1 MNRGKLFTL
10 SWREKVDLFNKLLFS
25 PLGLHYLC
33 GIVETITLQELNGRV
48 KSALL
53 FEMPDAYWVQAEI
66 SGISPS
72 SQGHCYL
79 ELVQKDTAGRT
90 FLAKAKANVWRN
102 TWLQLKHYFESETGE
117 TLKVGMKVLL
127 QVTVT
132 FHEVYG
138 YSLVVQDIDPTY
150 TMGDMA
156 RRRKEILDQLA
167 KDGVI
172 GLNRELEI
180 PLLPQ
185 RIAVIS
191 SATAAGWGDFR
202 NQLTNNVYG
211 FRFYVKLFQ
220 AAMQGDDVERS
231 VISALN
237 SVAEHRDDFDLVVII
252 RGGGAVSELS
262 CFDSYNLAFNIANF
276 PLPVITGI
284 GHERDD
290 TVADT
295 VAHTKVKTPT
305 AAAEFIINRVF
316 DTAQQLEILSRRLG
330 DAVMNRMSTENV
342 RLERLSQKLPSLFAV
357 LKVRHE
363 QMLENIWNRSVT
375 GVRNLLT
382 VKSHKLELAE
392 KSIAAADPALI
403 LKRGFSLTRVNG
415 HVVKCASD
423 LKKGDIL
430 TTVLAD
436 GTVESEII

>member
-1 MNRGKLFTL
+1 M
-10 SWREKVDLFNKLLFS
+10 
-25 PLGLHYLC
+25 
-33 GIVETITLQELNGRV
+33 ETITLQELNGRV
-48 KSALL
+48 KSTLQ

-72 SQGHCYL
+72 GQGHCYL
-79 ELVQKDTAGRT
+79 ELVQKDTTGRT
-90 FLAKAKANVWRN
+90 LLAKAKANVWRN
-102 TWLQLKHYFESETGE
+102 TWLKLKPYFEAETGE
-117 TLKVGMKVLL
+117 SLKVGMKVLL

-138 YSLVVQDIDPTY
+138 YSLVVWDIDPTY

-180 PLLPQ
+180 PMLPQ

-191 SATAAGWGDFR
+191 SATAAGYGDFC
-202 NQLTNNVYG
+202 NQLANNAYG
-211 FRFYVKLFQ
+211 FRFYVYLFQ

-231 VISALN
+231 VIAALDA
-237 SVAEHRDDFDLVVII
+237 VAARMDDFDVVIII

-262 CFDSYNLAFNIANF
+262 CFDSYNLAYNIANF

-290 TVADT
+290 TVADV

-305 AAAEFIINRVF
+305 AAAEFIISKVF
-316 DTAQQLEILSRRLG
+316 DTAQVLEGLARRMG
-330 DAVMNRMSTENV
+330 DAVTGRMNAEAV
-342 RLERLSQKLPSLFAV
+342 RLERLAQKLPSLFAV
-357 LKVRHE
+357 LKVRNE
-363 QMLENIWNRSVT
+363 QMLENIWNRSVN
-375 GVRNLLT
+375 GMRNLLT
-382 VKSHKLELAE
+382 VKNHRLELLE

-403 LKRGFSLTRVNG
+403 LKRGFSLTRCNG
-415 HVVKCASD
+415 HVVNRVSD
-423 LKKGDIL
+423 LKPGDRL

-436 GTVESEII
+436 GTVESEIVG

>member
-1 MNRGKLFTL
+1 METL
-10 SWREKVDLFNKLLFS
+10 SLL
-25 PLGLHYLC
+25 
-33 GIVETITLQELNGRV
+33 ELNGRV
-48 KSALL
+48 KSTIQ

-66 SGISPS
+66 SSISPS
-72 SQGHCYL
+72 GQGHCYL
-79 ELVQKDTAGRT
+79 ELVQKDATGRS
-90 FLAKAKANVWRN
+90 FLAKAKANIWRG
-102 TWLQLKHYFESETGE
+102 TWLKLKPYFEAQTGE

-156 RRRKEILDQLA
+156 RRRKEILEQLT

-172 GLNRELEI
+172 GLNKELEI
-180 PLLPQ
+180 PDLPN

-202 NQLTNNVYG
+202 NQLDGNIYG
-211 FRFYVKLFQ
+211 FRFYVKLFP
-220 AAMQGDDVERS
+220 ALMQGDDVERS

-237 SVAEHRDDFDLVVII
+237 AVADRRDDFDLVVII

-290 TVADT
+290 TVADV

-316 DTAQQLEILSRRLG
+316 DTATRLEDLTRRMG
-330 DAVMNRMSTENV
+330 DAVQDRMNSENV
-342 RLERLSQKLPSLFAV
+342 RIERLSQKLPSLFAV
-357 LKVRHE
+357 LKARRE
-363 QMLENIWNRSVT
+363 QLLETVWIRSVN

-382 VKSHKLELAE
+382 AQTHKLEIVDKTL
-392 KSIAAADPALI
+392 SAADPAVI
-403 LKRGFSLTRVNG
+403 LKRGYSLTRAG
-415 HVVKCASD
+415 GRVVKCASD
-423 LKKGDIL
+423 LKRGDRL
-430 TTVLAD
+430 TTVFAD
-436 GTVESEII
+436 GSVESEIV

>member
-1 MNRGKLFTL
+1 MSTMETL
-10 SWREKVDLFNKLLFS
+10 TLL
-25 PLGLHYLC
+25 
-33 GIVETITLQELNGRV
+33 ELNGRV
-48 KSALL
+48 KSTLQ

-72 SQGHCYL
+72 GQGHCYL
-79 ELVQKDTAGRT
+79 ELVQKDTTGRT
-90 FLAKAKANVWRN
+90 FLAKAKANIWRN
-102 TWLQLKHYFESETGE
+102 TWLKIKPYFEAETGE

-172 GLNRELEI
+172 GLNQELEI
-180 PLLPQ
+180 ALLPQ

-202 NQLTNNVYG
+202 NQLANNVYG

-231 VISALN
+231 VIAALDA
-237 SVAEHRDDFDLVVII
+237 VAARRDDFDLVVII

-262 CFDSYNLAFNIANF
+262 CFDSYNLAYNIANF

-290 TVADT
+290 TVADV

-316 DTAQQLEILSRRLG
+316 DTAQVLETLSRRLG
-330 DAVMNRMSTENV
+330 DSVLNRMNAENV
-342 RLERLSQKLPSLFAV
+342 RLERLAQKLPSLFVV
-357 LKVRHE
+357 LKVRNE

-375 GVRNLLT
+375 GVRNMLT
-382 VKSHKLELAE
+382 NKKHKLELLE
-392 KSIAAADPALI
+392 KSITAADPALI
-403 LKRGFSLTRVNG
+403 LKRGFSLTRHNG
-415 HVVKCASD
+415 RVVTSASD
-423 LKKGDIL
+423 LKPGDRL

-436 GTVESEII
+436 GSIESEII

>member
-1 MNRGKLFTL
+1 M
-10 SWREKVDLFNKLLFS
+10 EA
-25 PLGLHYLC
+25 
-33 GIVETITLQELNGRV
+33 ITLLELNGRV
-48 KSALL
+48 KSTLQ

-66 SGISPS
+66 SSISPS
-72 SQGHCYL
+72 GQGHCYL
-79 ELVQKDTAGRT
+79 ELVQKDATGRN
-90 FLAKAKANVWRN
+90 FLAKAKANIWRG
-102 TWLQLKHYFESETGE
+102 TWLKLKPYFEAQTGE

-156 RRRKEILDQLA
+156 RRRKEILEQLE

-180 PLLPQ
+180 PALPN

-202 NQLTNNVYG
+202 DQLANNIYG
-211 FRFYVKLFQ
+211 FQFYVKLFP
-220 AAMQGDDVERS
+220 ALMQGDDVERS

-237 SVAEHRDDFDLVVII
+237 AVAMRRDDFDVVIII

-290 TVADT
+290 TVADV

-305 AAAEFIINRVF
+305 AAAEFIINKVF
-316 DTAQQLEILSRRLG
+316 DTASDLENLTR
-330 DAVMNRMSTENV
+330 RMSDAISERMNAEKV
-342 RLERLSQKLPSLFAV
+342 RIERLSQKLPSLFAV
-357 LKVRHE
+357 LKTRQE
-363 QMLENIWNRSVT
+363 QILETIWIRSVN
-375 GVRNLLT
+375 GVRNMLT
-382 VKSHKLELAE
+382 TQTHKLEIVDKTL
-392 KSIAAADPALI
+392 AAADPAVI
-403 LKRGFSLTRVNG
+403 LKRGYSLTRAG
-415 HVVKCASD
+415 GRVVKCASD
-423 LKKGDIL
+423 LKKGDRL
-430 TTVLAD
+430 TTVFSD
-436 GTVESEII
+436 GSVESEII

>member
-1 MNRGKLFTL
+1 M
-10 SWREKVDLFNKLLFS
+10 EA
-25 PLGLHYLC
+25 
-33 GIVETITLQELNGRV
+33 ITLLELNGRV
-48 KSALL
+48 KSTLQ

-66 SGISPS
+66 SSISPS
-72 SQGHCYL
+72 GQGHCYL
-79 ELVQKDTAGRT
+79 ELVQKDASGRT
-90 FLAKAKANVWRN
+90 FLAKAKANIWRG
-102 TWLQLKHYFESETGE
+102 TWIRLKPYFEAETGE

-156 RRRKEILDQLA
+156 RRRKEILEQLT

-180 PLLPQ
+180 PVLPD

-202 NQLTNNVYG
+202 NQLSGNIYG
-211 FRFYVKLFQ
+211 FLFYVKLFP
-220 AAMQGDDVERS
+220 ALMQGDDVENS
-231 VISALN
+231 VIRALDA
-237 SVAEHRDDFDLVVII
+237 VAARRDDFDIVVII

-262 CFDSYNLAFNIANF
+262 CFDSYNLAYNIANF

-290 TVADT
+290 TVADV

-305 AAAEFIINRVF
+305 AAAEFIISRVF
-316 DTAQQLEILSRRLG
+316 DTASALEELTRRMG
-330 DAVMNRMSTENV
+330 DAVSGRMNAENMRM
-342 RLERLSQKLPSLFAV
+342 ERLSQKLPSLFAV
-357 LKVRHE
+357 LRTRQE
-363 QMLENIWNRSVT
+363 QYLETLEIKMRN
-375 GVRNLLT
+375 GVRNMLT
-382 VKSHKLELAE
+382 VQNHKLEIMD
-392 KSIAAADPALI
+392 KSLAAADPVII
-403 LKRGFSLTRVNG
+403 LKRGYSLTRVG
-415 HVVKCASD
+415 GRVVKGVAG
-423 LKKGDIL
+423 LKKGDRL
-430 TTVLAD
+430 TTSFAD

>member
-1 MNRGKLFTL
+1 METL
-10 SWREKVDLFNKLLFS
+10 SLL
-25 PLGLHYLC
+25 
-33 GIVETITLQELNGRV
+33 ELNGRI
-48 KSALL
+48 KSTIQ

-66 SGISPS
+66 SSISPS
-72 SQGHCYL
+72 GQGHCYL
-79 ELVQKDTAGRT
+79 ELVQKDATGRS
-90 FLAKAKANVWRN
+90 FLAKAKANIWRG
-102 TWLQLKHYFESETGE
+102 TWLKLKPYFEAQTGE

-156 RRRKEILDQLA
+156 RRRKEILEQLT

-172 GLNRELEI
+172 GLNKELEI
-180 PLLPQ
+180 PDLPN

-202 NQLTNNVYG
+202 NQLDGNIYG
-211 FRFYVKLFQ
+211 FRFYVKLFP
-220 AAMQGDDVERS
+220 ALMQGDDVERS

-237 SVAEHRDDFDLVVII
+237 AVADRRDDFDLVVII

-290 TVADT
+290 TVADV

-316 DTAQQLEILSRRLG
+316 DTATRLEDLTRRMG
-330 DAVMNRMSTENV
+330 DAVQDRMNSENV
-342 RLERLSQKLPSLFAV
+342 RIERLSQKLPSLFAL
-357 LKVRHE
+357 LKARQE
-363 QMLENIWNRSVT
+363 QLLETVWIRSVN

-382 VKSHKLELAE
+382 AQTHKLEIVDKTL
-392 KSIAAADPALI
+392 SAADPAVI
-403 LKRGFSLTRVNG
+403 LKRGYSLTRAG
-415 HVVKCASD
+415 GRVVKCASD
-423 LKKGDIL
+423 LKRGDRL
-430 TTVLAD
+430 TTVFAD
-436 GTVESEII
+436 GSVESEIV

>member
-1 MNRGKLFTL
+1 M
-10 SWREKVDLFNKLLFS
+10 EA
-25 PLGLHYLC
+25 
-33 GIVETITLQELNGRV
+33 ITLLELNGRV
-48 KSALL
+48 KSTLQ

-66 SGISPS
+66 SSISPS
-72 SQGHCYL
+72 GQGHCYL
-79 ELVQKDTAGRT
+79 ELVQKDASGRT
-90 FLAKAKANVWRN
+90 FLAKAKANIWRG
-102 TWLQLKHYFESETGE
+102 TWIRLKPYFEAETGE

-156 RRRKEILDQLA
+156 RRRKEILEQLT

-180 PLLPQ
+180 PVLPD

-202 NQLTNNVYG
+202 NQLSGNIYG
-211 FRFYVKLFQ
+211 FRFYVKLFP
-220 AAMQGDDVERS
+220 ALMQGDDVENS
-231 VISALN
+231 VIRALDA
-237 SVAEHRDDFDLVVII
+237 VAARRDDFDIVVII

-262 CFDSYNLAFNIANF
+262 CFDSYNLAYNIANF

-290 TVADT
+290 TVADV

-305 AAAEFIINRVF
+305 AAAEFIISRVF
-316 DTAQQLEILSRRLG
+316 DTASALEELTRRMG
-330 DAVMNRMSTENV
+330 DAVSGRMNAENMRM
-342 RLERLSQKLPSLFAV
+342 ERLSQKLPSLFAV
-357 LKVRHE
+357 LRTRQE
-363 QMLENIWNRSVT
+363 QYLETLDIKMRN
-375 GVRNLLT
+375 GVRNMLT
-382 VKSHKLELAE
+382 VQNHKLEIMD
-392 KSIAAADPALI
+392 KSLAAADPVII
-403 LKRGFSLTRVNG
+403 LKRGYSLTRVG
-415 HVVKCASD
+415 GRVVKGVAG
-423 LKKGDIL
+423 LKKGDRL
-430 TTVLAD
+430 TTSFAD

>member
-1 MNRGKLFTL
+1 MRCLKSKGKPILLIIDTMETL
-10 SWREKVDLFNKLLFS
+10 SLL
-25 PLGLHYLC
+25 
-33 GIVETITLQELNGRV
+33 ELNGRV
-48 KSALL
+48 KSTIQ

-66 SGISPS
+66 SSISPS
-72 SQGHCYL
+72 GQGHCYL
-79 ELVQKDTAGRT
+79 ELVQKDATGRI
-90 FLAKAKANVWRN
+90 FLAKAKANIWRG
-102 TWLQLKHYFESETGE
+102 TWLKLKPYFEAQTGE

-156 RRRKEILDQLA
+156 RRRKEILEQLT

-172 GLNRELEI
+172 GLNKELEI
-180 PLLPQ
+180 PDLPN

-202 NQLTNNVYG
+202 NQLDGNIYG
-211 FRFYVKLFQ
+211 FRFYVKLFP
-220 AAMQGDDVERS
+220 ALMQGDDVERS

-237 SVAEHRDDFDLVVII
+237 AVADRRDDFDLVVII

-290 TVADT
+290 TVADV

-316 DTAQQLEILSRRLG
+316 DTATRLEDLTRRMG
-330 DAVMNRMSTENV
+330 DAVQDRMNSENV
-342 RLERLSQKLPSLFAV
+342 RIERLSQKLPSLFAL
-357 LKVRHE
+357 LKARQE
-363 QMLENIWNRSVT
+363 QLLETVWIRSVN

-382 VKSHKLELAE
+382 AQTHKLEIVDKTL
-392 KSIAAADPALI
+392 SAADPAVI
-403 LKRGFSLTRVNG
+403 LKRGYSLTRAG
-415 HVVKCASD
+415 GRVVKCASD
-423 LKKGDIL
+423 LKRGDRL
-430 TTVLAD
+430 TTVFAD
-436 GTVESEII
+436 GSVESEIV

>member
-1 MNRGKLFTL
+1 M
-10 SWREKVDLFNKLLFS
+10 EA
-25 PLGLHYLC
+25 
-33 GIVETITLQELNGRV
+33 ITLLELNGRV
-48 KSALL
+48 RSTLQ

-66 SGISPS
+66 SSISPS
-72 SQGHCYL
+72 GQGHCYL
-79 ELVQKDTAGRT
+79 ELVQKDATGRN
-90 FLAKAKANVWRN
+90 FLAKAKANIWRG
-102 TWLQLKHYFESETGE
+102 TWLKLKPYFEAQTGE

-156 RRRKEILDQLA
+156 RRRKEILEQLE

-180 PLLPQ
+180 PALPQ

-202 NQLTNNVYG
+202 NQLDGNIYG
-211 FRFYVKLFQ
+211 FRFYVKLFP

-237 SVAEHRDDFDLVVII
+237 AVAMRREDFDVVIII

-290 TVADT
+290 TVADV

-316 DTAQQLEILSRRLG
+316 DTASELENLTR
-330 DAVMNRMSTENV
+330 RMSDAITEKMNAEKV
-342 RLERLSQKLPSLFAV
+342 RIERMSQKLPSLFAV
-357 LKVRHE
+357 LKTRQE
-363 QMLENIWNRSVT
+363 QVLETLWIRSVN
-375 GVRNLLT
+375 GVRNMLT
-382 VKSHKLELAE
+382 AQAHKLEIVD
-392 KSIAAADPALI
+392 KSLAAADPQVI
-403 LKRGFSLTRVNG
+403 LKRGYSLTRLNG
-415 HVVKCASD
+415 RAVKCASD
-423 LKKGDIL
+423 LKKGDRL
-430 TTVLAD
+430 TTVFAD
-436 GTVESEII
+436 GSVESEII

>member
-1 MNRGKLFTL
+1 MSTMETL
-10 SWREKVDLFNKLLFS
+10 SLL
-25 PLGLHYLC
+25 
-33 GIVETITLQELNGRV
+33 ELNGRV
-48 KSALL
+48 KSTLQ

-79 ELVQKDTAGRT
+79 ELVQKDATGKT
-90 FLAKAKANVWRN
+90 FLAKAKANIWRN
-102 TWLQLKHYFESETGE
+102 TWLRIKPFFEAETGE
-117 TLKVGMKVLL
+117 SLKVGMKVLL

-180 PLLPQ
+180 PVLPQ

-202 NQLTNNVYG
+202 NQLANNVYG

-231 VISALN
+231 VISALDA
-237 SVAEHRDDFDLVVII
+237 VAACREDFDLVVII

-262 CFDSYNLAFNIANF
+262 CFDSYNLAYNIANF

-290 TVADT
+290 TVADV

-316 DTAQQLEILSRRLG
+316 DTAQLLETLARRMG
-330 DAVMNRMSTENV
+330 DAVTERMNAENI
-342 RLERLSQKLPSLFAV
+342 RLERLAQKIPSLFAV

-363 QMLENIWNRSVT
+363 QLLENMWNRSVT

-382 VKSHKLELAE
+382 VRSHKLELLE
-392 KSIAAADPALI
+392 KSITAADPALI
-403 LKRGFSLTRVNG
+403 LKRGFSLTRCNG
-415 HVVKCASD
+415 HVVSRASD
-423 LKKGDIL
+423 LKKGDRL

>member
-1 MNRGKLFTL
+1 MEALTL
-10 SWREKVDLFNKLLFS
+10 L
-25 PLGLHYLC
+25 
-33 GIVETITLQELNGRV
+33 ELNGRV
-48 KSALL
+48 KSTLQ

-66 SGISPS
+66 SSISPS
-72 SQGHCYL
+72 GQGHCYL
-79 ELVQKDTAGRT
+79 ELVQKDATGRN
-90 FLAKAKANVWRN
+90 FLAKAKANIWRG
-102 TWLQLKHYFESETGE
+102 TWLKLKPYFEAQTGE

-156 RRRKEILDQLA
+156 RRRKEILEQLE

-172 GLNRELEI
+172 GLNHELEI
-180 PLLPQ
+180 PALPN

-202 NQLTNNVYG
+202 DQLAGNIYG
-211 FRFYVKLFQ
+211 FQFYVKLFP
-220 AAMQGDDVERS
+220 ALMQGDDVERS

-237 SVAEHRDDFDLVVII
+237 AVAMRRDDFDVVIII

-290 TVADT
+290 TVADV

-305 AAAEFIINRVF
+305 AAAEFIINKVF
-316 DTAQQLEILSRRLG
+316 DTASELENLTR
-330 DAVMNRMSTENV
+330 RMSDAISDRMNAEKV
-342 RLERLSQKLPSLFAV
+342 RIERLSQKLPSLFAV
-357 LKVRHE
+357 LKTRQE
-363 QMLENIWNRSVT
+363 QVLETIWIRTVN
-375 GVRNLLT
+375 GVRNMLT
-382 VKSHKLELAE
+382 AQTHKLEIMDKTL
-392 KSIAAADPALI
+392 AAADPAVI
-403 LKRGFSLTRVNG
+403 LKRGYSLTRQNG
-415 HVVKCASD
+415 RVVKGASD
-423 LKKGDIL
+423 LKKGDRL
-430 TTVLAD
+430 TTVFAD
-436 GTVESEII
+436 GSVESEII

>member
-1 MNRGKLFTL
+1 MSTMETL
-10 SWREKVDLFNKLLFS
+10 TLL
-25 PLGLHYLC
+25 
-33 GIVETITLQELNGRV
+33 ELNGRV
-48 KSALL
+48 KSTLQ

-66 SGISPS
+66 SAISPS
-72 SQGHCYL
+72 GQGHCYL
-79 ELVQKDTAGRT
+79 ELVQKDTTGRT

-102 TWLQLKHYFESETGE
+102 TWLKLKPYFEAETGE
-117 TLKVGMKVLL
+117 SLKVGMKVLL

-156 RRRKEILDQLA
+156 RRRKEILDQLTRE
-167 KDGVI
+167 GVI

-180 PLLPQ
+180 PILPQ

-191 SATAAGWGDFR
+191 SATAAGYGDFR
-202 NQLTNNVYG
+202 NQLANNVYG

-231 VISALN
+231 VIAALDA
-237 SVAEHRDDFDLVVII
+237 VAARMDDFDVVIII

-262 CFDSYNLAFNIANF
+262 CFDSYNLAYNIANF

-290 TVADT
+290 TVADV

-316 DTAQQLEILSRRLG
+316 DTAQVLETLARRMG
-330 DAVMNRMSTENV
+330 DAITGRMNAENM
-342 RLERLSQKLPSLFAV
+342 RLERLAQKLPSLFAV
-357 LKVRHE
+357 LKVRNE
-363 QMLENIWNRSVT
+363 QMLENIWNRSVN

-382 VKSHKLELAE
+382 AKNHRLELLE

-403 LKRGFSLTRVNG
+403 LKRGYSLTRCNG
-415 HVVKCASD
+415 HVVSRASD
-423 LKKGDIL
+423 LKPGDRL

-436 GTVESEII
+436 GSVESEII

>member
-1 MNRGKLFTL
+1 M
-10 SWREKVDLFNKLLFS
+10 EAM
-25 PLGLHYLC
+25 
-33 GIVETITLQELNGRV
+33 TLQELNGRV
-48 KSALL
+48 KSTLQ

-72 SQGHCYL
+72 GQGHCYL
-79 ELVQKDTAGRT
+79 ELVQKDSTGRT

-102 TWLQLKHYFESETGE
+102 TWLRIKPYFEQQTGE
-117 TLKVGMKVLL
+117 PLKVGMKVLL
-127 QVTVT
+127 QVTVS

-156 RRRKEILDQLA
+156 RRRKEILEQLA
-167 KDGVI
+167 RDGVI

-180 PLLPQ
+180 PALPQ

-191 SATAAGWGDFR
+191 SATAAGYGDFC
-202 NQLTNNVYG
+202 NQLANNVYG

-231 VISALN
+231 VISAMDA
-237 SVAEHRDDFDLVVII
+237 VASRRDDFDVLIII

-262 CFDSYNLAFNIANF
+262 CFDSYDLAFNIANF

-305 AAAEFIINRVF
+305 AAAEFLINKVF
-316 DTAQQLEILSRRLG
+316 DTASELENITRRMS
-330 DAVMNRMSTENV
+330 DAVNNRMNTEKL
-342 RLERLSQKLPSLFAV
+342 RIERLTQKLPSLFAV
-357 LKVRHE
+357 AKVRRE
-363 QMLENIWNRSVT
+363 QILENLWNRAVT
-375 GVRNLLT
+375 GVSNVMT
-382 VKSHKLELAE
+382 AQIHKLELIE
-392 KSIAAADPALI
+392 KSVAAADPVII
-403 LKRGFSLTRVNG
+403 LKRGYTMTRLNG
-415 HVVKCASD
+415 RVVKGVAD
-423 LKKGDIL
+423 LHKGDRL
-430 TTVLAD
+430 VTSFAD

>member
-1 MNRGKLFTL
+1 M
-10 SWREKVDLFNKLLFS
+10 EA
-25 PLGLHYLC
+25 
-33 GIVETITLQELNGRV
+33 ITLLELNGRV
-48 KSALL
+48 KSTLQ

-66 SGISPS
+66 SSISPS
-72 SQGHCYL
+72 GQGHCYL
-79 ELVQKDTAGRT
+79 ELVQKDPTGRN
-90 FLAKAKANVWRN
+90 FLAKAKANIWRG
-102 TWLQLKHYFESETGE
+102 TWLRLKPYFESETGE

-156 RRRKEILDQLA
+156 RRRKEILEQLA

-172 GLNRELEI
+172 GLNQELEI
-180 PLLPQ
+180 SVLPN

-202 NQLTNNVYG
+202 DQLANNIYG
-211 FRFYVKLFQ
+211 FRFYVKLFP
-220 AAMQGDDVERS
+220 AMMQGDDVERS
-231 VISALN
+231 VIAALYA
-237 SVAEHRDDFDLVVII
+237 VASRSDDFDIVVII

-262 CFDSYNLAFNIANF
+262 CFDSYNLAYNIANF

-290 TVADT
+290 TVADV

-316 DTAQQLEILSRRLG
+316 DSAQELENLTR
-330 DAVMNRMSTENV
+330 RMSDSITGRMNSENM
-342 RLERLSQKLPSLFAV
+342 RIERLSQKLPSLFAV
-357 LKVRHE
+357 LKTRQE
-363 QMLENIWNRSVT
+363 QILETVWIRSLN

-382 VKSHKLELAE
+382 AQTHKLEIVDKTL
-392 KSIAAADPALI
+392 AAADPAI
-403 LKRGFSLTRVNG
+403 VLKRGYSLTRCNG
-415 HVVKCASD
+415 RVVKGASD
-423 LKKGDIL
+423 LKKGDRL
-430 TTVLAD
+430 TSVFAD
-436 GTVESEII
+436 GSVESEIL

>member
-1 MNRGKLFTL
+1 MSTMETL
-10 SWREKVDLFNKLLFS
+10 TLL
-25 PLGLHYLC
+25 
-33 GIVETITLQELNGRV
+33 ELNGRV
-48 KSALL
+48 KSTLQ

-66 SGISPS
+66 SAISPS
-72 SQGHCYL
+72 GQGHCYL
-79 ELVQKDTAGRT
+79 ELVQKDTTGRT
-90 FLAKAKANVWRN
+90 FLAKAKANVWRS
-102 TWLQLKHYFESETGE
+102 TWLKLKPYFEAETGE
-117 TLKVGMKVLL
+117 SLKVGMKVLL

-138 YSLVVQDIDPTY
+138 YSLVVLDIDPTY

-180 PLLPQ
+180 PVLPQ

-191 SATAAGWGDFR
+191 SATAAGYGDFR
-202 NQLTNNVYG
+202 NQLANNVYG

-231 VISALN
+231 VIAALDA
-237 SVAEHRDDFDLVVII
+237 VAARMDDFDVVIII

-262 CFDSYNLAFNIANF
+262 CFDSYNLAYNIANF

-290 TVADT
+290 TVADV

-316 DTAQQLEILSRRLG
+316 DAAQVLETLSRRMG
-330 DAVMNRMSTENV
+330 DAVTGRMNAENM
-342 RLERLSQKLPSLFAV
+342 RLERLAQKLPSLFAV
-357 LKVRHE
+357 LKVRNE
-363 QMLENIWNRSVT
+363 QMLENIWNRSVN

-382 VKSHKLELAE
+382 AKNHRLELLE

-403 LKRGFSLTRVNG
+403 LKRGFSLTRCNG
-415 HVVKCASD
+415 HVVSRASD
-423 LKKGDIL
+423 LKPGDRL

>member
-1 MNRGKLFTL
+1 ME
-10 SWREKVDLFNKLLFS
+10 S
-25 PLGLHYLC
+25 
-33 GIVETITLQELNGRV
+33 ITLLELNGRV
-48 KSALL
+48 KSTLQ

-66 SGISPS
+66 SSISPS
-72 SQGHCYL
+72 GQGHCYL
-79 ELVQKDTAGRT
+79 ELVQKDASGRT
-90 FLAKAKANVWRN
+90 FLAKAKANIWRG
-102 TWLQLKHYFESETGE
+102 TWLKLKPYFEAETGE

-156 RRRKEILDQLA
+156 RRRKEILEQLA

-180 PLLPQ
+180 PVLPN

-202 NQLTNNVYG
+202 NQLSGNVYG
-211 FRFYVKLFQ
+211 FCFYVKLFP
-220 AAMQGDDVERS
+220 ALMQGDDVERS
-231 VISALN
+231 VIQALDA
-237 SVAEHRDDFDLVVII
+237 VAARRDDFDIVVII

-262 CFDSYNLAFNIANF
+262 CFDSYNLAYNIANF

-290 TVADT
+290 TVADV

-305 AAAEFIINRVF
+305 AAAEFIINRIF
-316 DTAQQLEILSRRLG
+316 DTASVLEEQTRRMS
-330 DAVMNRMSTENV
+330 DAVSGRMNAENMRM
-342 RLERLSQKLPSLFAV
+342 ERLSQKLPSLFAV
-357 LKVRHE
+357 LRTRQE
-363 QMLENIWNRSVT
+363 QVLEKLDIKMQN
-375 GVRNLLT
+375 GVRNMLT
-382 VKSHKLELAE
+382 VQNHKLEIME
-392 KSIAAADPALI
+392 KSLAAADPVII
-403 LKRGFSLTRVNG
+403 LKRGYSLTRVG
-415 HVVKCASD
+415 GRVVRSASG
-423 LKKGDIL
+423 LKKGDLL
-430 TTVLAD
+430 TTSFAD

>member
-1 MNRGKLFTL
+1 M
-10 SWREKVDLFNKLLFS
+10 EA
-25 PLGLHYLC
+25 
-33 GIVETITLQELNGRV
+33 ITLLELNGRV
-48 KSALL
+48 RSTLQ

-66 SGISPS
+66 SSISPS
-72 SQGHCYL
+72 GQGHCYL
-79 ELVQKDTAGRT
+79 ELVQKDATGRN
-90 FLAKAKANVWRN
+90 FLAKAKANIWRG
-102 TWLQLKHYFESETGE
+102 TWLKLKPYFEAQTGE

-156 RRRKEILDQLA
+156 RRRKEILEQLE

-180 PLLPQ
+180 PALPQ

-202 NQLTNNVYG
+202 NQLDGNIYG
-211 FRFYVKLFQ
+211 FRFYVKLFP

-237 SVAEHRDDFDLVVII
+237 AVAMRREDFDVVIII

-290 TVADT
+290 TVADV

-316 DTAQQLEILSRRLG
+316 DTASELENLTR
-330 DAVMNRMSTENV
+330 RMSDAITEKMNAEKV
-342 RLERLSQKLPSLFAV
+342 RIERMSQKLPSLFAV
-357 LKVRHE
+357 LKTRQE
-363 QMLENIWNRSVT
+363 QVLETLWIRSVN
-375 GVRNLLT
+375 GVRNMLT
-382 VKSHKLELAE
+382 AQAHKLEIVD
-392 KSIAAADPALI
+392 KSLAAADPQVI
-403 LKRGFSLTRVNG
+403 LRRGYSLTRLNG
-415 HVVKCASD
+415 RAVKCASD
-423 LKKGDIL
+423 LKKGDRL
-430 TTVLAD
+430 TTVFAD
-436 GTVESEII
+436 GSVESEII

>member
-1 MNRGKLFTL
+1 M
-10 SWREKVDLFNKLLFS
+10 EA
-25 PLGLHYLC
+25 
-33 GIVETITLQELNGRV
+33 ITLLELNGRV
-48 KSALL
+48 KSTLQ

-66 SGISPS
+66 SSISPS
-72 SQGHCYL
+72 GQGHCYL
-79 ELVQKDTAGRT
+79 ELVQKDATGRN
-90 FLAKAKANVWRN
+90 FLAKAKANIWRG
-102 TWLQLKHYFESETGE
+102 TWLKLKPYFEAQTGE

-156 RRRKEILDQLA
+156 RRRKEILEQLE

-172 GLNRELEI
+172 GLNHELEI
-180 PLLPQ
+180 PALPN

-202 NQLTNNVYG
+202 DQLAGNIYG
-211 FRFYVKLFQ
+211 FQFYVKLFP
-220 AAMQGDDVERS
+220 ALMQGDDVERS

-237 SVAEHRDDFDLVVII
+237 AVAMRRDDFDVVIII

-290 TVADT
+290 TVADV

-305 AAAEFIINRVF
+305 AAAEFIINKVF
-316 DTAQQLEILSRRLG
+316 DTASELENLTR
-330 DAVMNRMSTENV
+330 RMSDAISDRMNAEKV
-342 RLERLSQKLPSLFAV
+342 RIERLSQKLPSLFAV
-357 LKVRHE
+357 LKTRQE
-363 QMLENIWNRSVT
+363 QVLETIWIRTVN
-375 GVRNLLT
+375 GVRNMLT
-382 VKSHKLELAE
+382 AQTHKLEIMDKTL
-392 KSIAAADPALI
+392 AAADPAVI
-403 LKRGFSLTRVNG
+403 LKRGYSLTRQNG
-415 HVVKCASD
+415 RVVKGASD
-423 LKKGDIL
+423 LKKGDRL
-430 TTVLAD
+430 TTVFAD
-436 GTVESEII
+436 GSVESEII

>member
-1 MNRGKLFTL
+1 M
-10 SWREKVDLFNKLLFS
+10 EA
-25 PLGLHYLC
+25 
-33 GIVETITLQELNGRV
+33 ITLLELNGRV
-48 KSALL
+48 RSTLQ

-66 SGISPS
+66 SSISPS
-72 SQGHCYL
+72 GQGHCYL
-79 ELVQKDTAGRT
+79 ELVQKDATGRY
-90 FLAKAKANVWRN
+90 FLAKAKANIWRG
-102 TWLQLKHYFESETGE
+102 TWLKLKPYFEAQTGE

-156 RRRKEILDQLA
+156 RRRKEILEQLE

-180 PLLPQ
+180 PALPQ

-202 NQLTNNVYG
+202 NQLDGNIYG
-211 FRFYVKLFQ
+211 FRFYVKLFP

-237 SVAEHRDDFDLVVII
+237 AVAMRREDFDVVIII

-290 TVADT
+290 TVADV

-316 DTAQQLEILSRRLG
+316 DTASKLENLTR
-330 DAVMNRMSTENV
+330 RMSDAISEKMNAEKV
-342 RLERLSQKLPSLFAV
+342 RIERMSQKLPSLFAV
-357 LKVRHE
+357 LKTRQE
-363 QMLENIWNRSVT
+363 QVLETMWIKTVN
-375 GVRNLLT
+375 GVRNMLT
-382 VKSHKLELAE
+382 AQAHKLEIVE
-392 KSIAAADPALI
+392 KSLAAADPQVI
-403 LKRGFSLTRVNG
+403 LKRGYSLTRLNG
-415 HVVKCASD
+415 RAVRCASD
-423 LKKGDIL
+423 LKKGDRL
-430 TTVLAD
+430 TTVFAD
-436 GTVESEII
+436 GSVESEII

>member
-1 MNRGKLFTL
+1 M
-10 SWREKVDLFNKLLFS
+10 EA
-25 PLGLHYLC
+25 
-33 GIVETITLQELNGRV
+33 ITLLELNGRV
-48 KSALL
+48 RSTLQ

-66 SGISPS
+66 SSISPS
-72 SQGHCYL
+72 GQGHCYL
-79 ELVQKDTAGRT
+79 ELVQKDATGRN
-90 FLAKAKANVWRN
+90 FLAKAKANIWRG
-102 TWLQLKHYFESETGE
+102 TWLKLKPYFEAQTGE

-156 RRRKEILDQLA
+156 RRRKEILEQLE
-167 KDGVI
+167 KEGVI

-180 PLLPQ
+180 PALPH

-202 NQLTNNVYG
+202 NQLDGNIYG
-211 FRFYVKLFQ
+211 FRFYVKLFP
-220 AAMQGDDVERS
+220 ALMQGDDVERS

-237 SVAEHRDDFDLVVII
+237 AVAMRRDDFDVVVII

-290 TVADT
+290 TVADV

-316 DTAQQLEILSRRLG
+316 DTASELENLTR
-330 DAVMNRMSTENV
+330 RMSDAITEKMNAEKV
-342 RLERLSQKLPSLFAV
+342 RIERMSQKLPSLFAV
-357 LKVRHE
+357 LKTRQE
-363 QMLENIWNRSVT
+363 QVLETLWIRSVN
-375 GVRNLLT
+375 GVRNMLT
-382 VKSHKLELAE
+382 AQAHKLEIVD
-392 KSIAAADPALI
+392 KSLAAADPQVI
-403 LKRGFSLTRVNG
+403 LRRGYSLTRLNG
-415 HVVKCASD
+415 RAVRCASD
-423 LKKGDIL
+423 LNKGDRL
-430 TTVLAD
+430 TTVFAD
-436 GTVESEII
+436 GSVETEII

>member
-1 MNRGKLFTL
+1 METL
-10 SWREKVDLFNKLLFS
+10 TLL
-25 PLGLHYLC
+25 
-33 GIVETITLQELNGRV
+33 ELNGRV
-48 KSALL
+48 KSTLQ

-66 SGISPS
+66 SAISPS
-72 SQGHCYL
+72 GQGHCYL
-79 ELVQKDTAGRT
+79 ELVQKDTTGRT

-102 TWLQLKHYFESETGE
+102 TWLKLKPYFEAETGE
-117 TLKVGMKVLL
+117 SLKVGMKVLL

-138 YSLVVQDIDPTY
+138 YSLVVLDIDPTY

-180 PLLPQ
+180 PVLPQ

-191 SATAAGWGDFR
+191 SATAAGYGDFR
-202 NQLTNNVYG
+202 NQLANNVYG
-211 FRFYVKLFQ
+211 FQFYVKLFQ

-231 VISALN
+231 VIAALDA
-237 SVAEHRDDFDLVVII
+237 VAARMDDFDVVIII

-290 TVADT
+290 TVADV

-316 DTAQQLEILSRRLG
+316 DAAQVLETLARRMG
-330 DAVMNRMSTENV
+330 DAVTGRMNAENM
-342 RLERLSQKLPSLFAV
+342 RLERLAQKLPSLFAV
-357 LKVRHE
+357 LKVRNE
-363 QMLENIWNRSVT
+363 QMLENIWNRSVN

-382 VKSHKLELAE
+382 AKNHRLELLE
-392 KSIAAADPALI
+392 KSIAAADPVLI
-403 LKRGFSLTRVNG
+403 LKRGFSLTRCNG
-415 HVVKCASD
+415 HVVSRASD
-423 LKKGDIL
+423 LKPGDRL

>member
-1 MNRGKLFTL
+1 M
-10 SWREKVDLFNKLLFS
+10 EA
-25 PLGLHYLC
+25 
-33 GIVETITLQELNGRV
+33 ITLLELNGRV
-48 KSALL
+48 KSTLQ

-66 SGISPS
+66 SSISPS
-72 SQGHCYL
+72 GQGHCYL
-79 ELVQKDTAGRT
+79 ELVQKDATGRN
-90 FLAKAKANVWRN
+90 FLAKAKANIWRG
-102 TWLQLKHYFESETGE
+102 TWLKLKPYFEAQTGE

-156 RRRKEILDQLA
+156 RRRKEILEQLE

-180 PLLPQ
+180 PALPQ

-202 NQLTNNVYG
+202 DQLSKNIYG
-211 FRFYVKLFQ
+211 FQFYVRLFP

-237 SVAEHRDDFDLVVII
+237 AVAMRRDDFDVVIII

-290 TVADT
+290 TVADV

-305 AAAEFIINRVF
+305 AAAEFIINKVF
-316 DTAQQLEILSRRLG
+316 DTASELENLTR
-330 DAVMNRMSTENV
+330 RMSDSIAERMNDEKV
-342 RLERLSQKLPSLFAV
+342 RIERMSQKLPSLFAV
-357 LKVRHE
+357 LKTRQE
-363 QMLENIWNRSVT
+363 QILETMWIKTAN
-375 GVRNLLT
+375 GVRNMLT
-382 VKSHKLELAE
+382 AQAHKLEIVE
-392 KSIAAADPALI
+392 KSLAAADPQVI
-403 LKRGFSLTRVNG
+403 LKRGYSLTRLNG
-415 HVVKCASD
+415 RVVKGASD
-423 LKKGDIL
+423 LKKGDRL
-430 TTVLAD
+430 TTVFAD
-436 GTVESEII
+436 GSVESEII

>member
-1 MNRGKLFTL
+1 M
-10 SWREKVDLFNKLLFS
+10 EA
-25 PLGLHYLC
+25 
-33 GIVETITLQELNGRV
+33 ITLLELNGRV
-48 KSALL
+48 KSTLQ

-66 SGISPS
+66 SSISPS
-72 SQGHCYL
+72 GQGHCYL
-79 ELVQKDTAGRT
+79 ELVQKDPTGRN
-90 FLAKAKANVWRN
+90 FLAKAKANIWRG
-102 TWLQLKHYFESETGE
+102 TWLRLKPYFESETGE

-156 RRRKEILDQLA
+156 RRRKEILEQLA

-172 GLNRELEI
+172 GLNQELEI
-180 PLLPQ
+180 PVLPN

-202 NQLTNNVYG
+202 DQLANNIYG
-211 FRFYVKLFQ
+211 FRFYVKLFP
-220 AAMQGDDVERS
+220 AMMQGDDVERS
-231 VISALN
+231 VIAALDA
-237 SVAEHRDDFDLVVII
+237 VASRSDDFDIVVII

-262 CFDSYNLAFNIANF
+262 CFDSYNLAYNIANF

-290 TVADT
+290 TVADV

-316 DTAQQLEILSRRLG
+316 DSAQELENLTR
-330 DAVMNRMSTENV
+330 RMSDSITGRMNSENM
-342 RLERLSQKLPSLFAV
+342 RIERLSQKLPSLFAV
-357 LKVRHE
+357 LKTRQE
-363 QMLENIWNRSVT
+363 QILETVWIRSLN

-382 VKSHKLELAE
+382 AQTHKLEIVDKTL
-392 KSIAAADPALI
+392 AAADPAI
-403 LKRGFSLTRVNG
+403 VLKRGYSLTRCNG
-415 HVVKCASD
+415 RVVKGASD
-423 LKKGDIL
+423 LKKGDRL
-430 TTVLAD
+430 TSVFAD
-436 GTVESEII
+436 GSVESEIL